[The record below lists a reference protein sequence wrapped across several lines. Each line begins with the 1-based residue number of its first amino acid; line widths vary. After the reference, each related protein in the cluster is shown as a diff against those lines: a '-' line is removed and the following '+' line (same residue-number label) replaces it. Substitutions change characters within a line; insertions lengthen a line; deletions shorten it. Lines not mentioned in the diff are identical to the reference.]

1 MNQILDTKQP
11 NNNNNNNNGKYNS
24 NSKLKK
30 FKGILKFQ
38 LYFSI
43 VLIIIIGLYV
53 FYNTY
58 KLSKQEKY
66 SKQILENY
74 NLTRLYSNV
83 VSNNSY
89 SDDNQST
96 DSFVDSSYVIGV
108 IDIPKINVNYPIFSN
123 YDENL
128 LKISPCRFYGPLP
141 GKNGNLCIAGHN
153 YDNDKFFSKIVL
165 LNTNDQIIL
174 KNNYEKNFYYFVSEI
189 YEVKNYDFS
198 PIYDFDRNKK
208 QLTLITCNN
217 INKNRIILKAFAK

>member
-11 NNNNNNNNGKYNS
+11 NNDNGNCNT
-24 NSKLKK
+24 NSKLKM
-30 FKGILKFQ
+30 FKKILKFQ

-89 SDDNQST
+89 SDDNQSA
-96 DSFVDSSYVIGV
+96 DFFVDSSYVIGV

-153 YDNDKFFSKIVL
+153 YDNDKFFSKIAL
-165 LNTNDQIIL
+165 LNVNDQIIL
-174 KNNYEKNFYYFVSEI
+174 KNNYEKIFYYFVFEI
-189 YEVKNYDFS
+189 YEVKNDDFS
-198 PIYDFDRNKK
+198 PIYNFDKNKK

-217 INKNRIILKAFAK
+217 INKNRIILKSFAK

>member
-11 NNNNNNNNGKYNS
+11 NNNNNNNNGKHNS

-30 FKGILKFQ
+30 FKGILRFQ

-96 DSFVDSSYVIGV
+96 DSLVDSSYVIGV

-123 YDENL
+123 YDEEH
-128 LKISPCRFYGPLP
+128 LKLAI
-141 GKNGNLCIAGHN
+141 HW
-153 YDNDKFFSKIVL
+153 
-165 LNTNDQIIL
+165 L
-174 KNNYEKNFYYFVSEI
+174 KNQPRQIFINTTDKKEKEFLEHLRRKIEEI
-189 YEVKNYDFS
+189 
-198 PIYDFDRNKK
+198 
-208 QLTLITCNN
+208 
-217 INKNRIILKAFAK
+217 